1 MSRKP
6 DGTGAPP
13 DVTTRIAARLRALR
27 AERGYTL
34 DELAAR
40 SGVSRSAISMIER
53 HTTSPTVVVLDKLA
67 TGLTVPLASLLDVA
81 SEPAEP
87 SPVVR
92 RSDQATRRDPRSGY
106 LRRSVSPPEWPSPIR
121 IAEMELPP
129 GAQVS
134 FDAPYRDVEVHEQ
147 VWVLAGRI
155 EVTVG
160 TDTHGLDAG
169 DCFALRLD
177 QPTTFRNPTDR
188 SARCAVVAVM
198 SQVPARRA
206 GM

>member
-6 DGTGAPP
+6 DGTGEPP
-13 DVTTRIAARLRALR
+13 DLITSIAARLRALR

-106 LRRSVSPPEWPSPIR
+106 LRRNVSPPEWPSPIR

-169 DCFALRLD
+169 DCLALRLD

-198 SQVPARRA
+198 AQVPARRA